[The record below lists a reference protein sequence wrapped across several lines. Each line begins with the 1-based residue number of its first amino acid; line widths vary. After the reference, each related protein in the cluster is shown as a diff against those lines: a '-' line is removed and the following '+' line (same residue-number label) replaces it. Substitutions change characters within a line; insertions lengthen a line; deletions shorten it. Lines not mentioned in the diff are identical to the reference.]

1 MEKFLLSERYRL
13 ELNWGKSFYERDGV
27 CELKNAKFSGPA
39 LSIANAI
46 QPNDHIM
53 VDFYR
58 QYAILVDKVYVAKL
72 SWKEVTYNKDNTISL
87 TECYLTHDTELNKVP
102 KLRDSDYIVID
113 TKNHEEAV
121 HAFNLV
127 YTSYVINED
136 GVLYKF

>member
-1 MEKFLLSERYRL
+1 MGKFLLSEQYRL
-13 ELNWGKSFYERDGV
+13 ELRWDKAFYEKDGI
-27 CELKNAKFSGPA
+27 CELKNARFSGPV

-53 VDFYR
+53 VDFYK
-58 QYAILVDKVYVAKL
+58 QYVILVDNVYVAKL
-72 SWKEVTYNKDNTISL
+72 SWKDVNYNKDNTVGL
-87 TECYLTHDTELNKVP
+87 TGCYLTHDTELNKVP
-102 KLRDSDYIVID
+102 KFKDTDYIVID